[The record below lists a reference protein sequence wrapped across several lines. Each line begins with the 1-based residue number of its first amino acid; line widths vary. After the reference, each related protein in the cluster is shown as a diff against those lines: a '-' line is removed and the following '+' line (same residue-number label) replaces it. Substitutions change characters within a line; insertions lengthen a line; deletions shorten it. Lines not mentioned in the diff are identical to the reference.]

1 MFQFNKIKSP
11 KSFVLVWLNRKGA
24 DFEIRAGKIS
34 SGRKGL
40 SLFETID
47 DVIKEFGVNVPYVL
61 HVSGSGVL
69 QRTIHNKPNYL
80 ADVLINGK
88 KEDFFITAFQSFD
101 AKNVIVSFFRR
112 EIIQGVLSVLQDKKA
127 KLYQIDS
134 GEVQLIKSL
143 GKVFYLKGNYSIE
156 TNETGEVFMNK
167 PEEPLRLIQTSA
179 GSFSYDELL
188 VESYINE
195 SEEQK
200 ELWEYSFLESE
211 FNDRSE
217 IKEKRTFE
225 RFGLIMVS
233 VLLLVVFG
241 NYFYQ
246 NYLQQSISELESQ
259 LMIQND
265 NLALLDRLNQEKERK
280 KALISN
286 AGIFTPRFNAYYL
299 DQIGLTVP
307 KNVVLTQLK
316 LYPLDGKLKQKQK
329 INVFRDIINVQG
341 TTPSNIE
348 LDKWINALDRKEWVK
363 TVEVMNYIKNDSLP
377 AEFNLQITIKE

>member
-24 DFEIRAGKIS
+24 DFEIRAGKIA
-34 SGRKGL
+34 SGRKEL
-40 SLFETID
+40 KLFETVE
-47 DVIKEFGVNVPYVL
+47 DVLKEFGINTPYIL

-69 QRTIHNKPNYL
+69 QRAIQNKPNYL
-80 ADVLINGK
+80 SDVLINGR
-88 KEDFFITAFQSFD
+88 KEDFFITSFQSFD

-112 EIIQGVLSVLQDKKA
+112 EIIQEVLNQLQDKKA

-134 GEVQLIKSL
+134 GEIQLIKSL
-143 GKVFYLKGNYSIE
+143 RKVFYLKGSAAVE
-156 TNETGEVFMNK
+156 SDEKGELHTHK
-167 PEEPLRLIQTSA
+167 LEEPLRLIQTSV

-188 VESYINE
+188 VESYIGE
-195 SEEQK
+195 SEEQNDQ
-200 ELWEYSFLESE
+200 WEYSFLESE
-211 FNDRSE
+211 WNDRSE

-225 RFGLIMVS
+225 RFGLVMMS
-233 VLLLVVFG
+233 VLLLIVFG

-246 NYLQQSISELESQ
+246 NYLQQKISELESQ
-259 LMIQND
+259 LLIQND

-280 KALISN
+280 KTLIGN

-307 KNVVLTQLK
+307 KNVVLTQLE

-329 INVFRDIINVQG
+329 INVFRDLINVEG
-341 TTPSNIE
+341 TTPSNSE
-348 LDKWINALDRKEWVK
+348 LDKWISALDRKDWVK